1 MIDYIIFVGVCGALI
16 GATLLLTNII
26 VKYTKL
32 DKLIEKFLSL

>member
-16 GATLLLTNII
+16 GITLLLTNII